1 MELLARR
8 RHIAVRPIAAD
19 KRRDRRVAV
28 GNGEGGREMIAVGL
42 DWDRES
48 RDRVSIR
55 LLGNRVGGRAM
66 IAVGLERWDRKSRG
80 RVSIASKHWHPVLIL
95 RSILLSTCLACLR
108 PLTHQP
114 RHTYTRTYIYTHQ
127 PRPVSKLASL
137 IYVQFHSFPAPC
149 FRHINAHAS
158 WQLFQCFASL
168 ASASPSPPPP
178 ARTSAPTRDRWSNFS
193 TAR

>member
-8 RHIAVRPIAAD
+8 RHIAVRSIAAD

-55 LLGNRVGGRAM
+55 LLGNRVGGREM

-80 RVSIASKHWHPVLIL
+80 RVSIASKHWHSVLYL
-95 RSILLSTCLACLR
+95 YTSEHVSRVSPTPHSPA
-108 PLTHQP
+108 PAHTH
-114 RHTYTRTYIYTHQ
+114 TFIYIY
-127 PRPVSKLASL
+127 
-137 IYVQFHSFPAPC
+137 
-149 FRHINAHAS
+149 
-158 WQLFQCFASL
+158 
-168 ASASPSPPPP
+168 SP
-178 ARTSAPTRDRWSNFS
+178 APTRLQ
-193 TAR
+193 ARLSHICPIP